1 MAANFNVR
9 KMYSTVK
16 RMDGSESVI
25 EIIIVT
31 LKECIART
39 NFFGNKHRSAA
50 KIIQTMDDCKFS
62 CQNKYST
69 PQRMDDCRLFCDK
82 NRYTTSRDE
91 WL

>member
-1 MAANFNVR
+1 MAPSFNVR

-16 RMDGSESVI
+16 RMDGCEYFI
-25 EIIIVT
+25 EIITVS
-31 LKECIART
+31 LKDLIAAI
-39 NFFGNKHRSAA
+39 NYFENKLITAE

-69 PQRMDDCRLFCDK
+69 PQRIDDCRSFCDK
-82 NRYTTSRDE
+82 NRYTTSRNE

>member
-1 MAANFNVR
+1 
-9 KMYSTVK
+9 
-16 RMDGSESVI
+16 MDGSESVI

-62 CQNKYST
+62 CQ
-69 PQRMDDCRLFCDK
+69 K
-82 NRYTTSRDE
+82 NIGPLEE
-91 WL
+91 WIIYIYIYI